1 MVEGS
6 NATADIVIAD
16 VLDQFARN
24 FLLNDLPI
32 EQSAK
37 LLEASRAEHVFQLP
51 RREPQRRDTVIEQVH
66 QARVSIRRLRSVLK
80 AFVGLFDREWS
91 SPMLVELSW
100 YAGVLG
106 EIRDLDVLRSGIAT
120 SLGLVEDDALQSVL
134 MGRLDRRIDEAQER
148 GALERSTKRYAVLV
162 DEIATIG
169 VSVAFDSHAK
179 GPAFDALSSE
189 LSDAWRDVR
198 RASDDAHSDANNLKL
213 HELRKELKKLQ
224 CACEVL
230 GLVAGKTSVKVA
242 RAAEATQKK
251 LGVVHDE
258 AVAGAWLKSLV
269 VAEPDFRVPLRD
281 MRAFHREAR
290 KDAKRGWRASID
302 NVGRRWDNLQG

>member
-1 MVEGS
+1 MIEES
-6 NATADIVIAD
+6 DATADIVIAD

-24 FLLNDLPI
+24 FLLNDLTI

-37 LLEASRAEHVFQLP
+37 LLEASHAARDFQLP
-51 RREPQRRDTVIEQVH
+51 RREPRRRDTVIGQVH

-80 AFVGLFDREWS
+80 AFVGLLDPEWS

-100 YAGVLG
+100 YAAVLG

-120 SLGLVEDDALQSVL
+120 SLDVVGDEALQSVL
-134 MGRLDRRIDEAQER
+134 MGRLDRRVDEAQER
-148 GALERSTKRYAVLV
+148 AALERSTKRYALLV

-169 VSVAFDSHAK
+169 VSVSFDSHAK

-189 LSDAWRDVR
+189 LKDTWRNVR
-198 RASDDAHSDANNLKL
+198 RASNEARSDSNNLNL
-213 HELRKELKKLQ
+213 HELRKELKRLQ

-230 GLVAGKTSVKVA
+230 GLVAGKSAVKVA
-242 RAAEATQKK
+242 RAAEVTQTK

-258 AVAGAWLKSLV
+258 AVAGEWLKSLV
-269 VAEPDFRVPLRD
+269 VADSDLKQPLRD
-281 MRAFHREAR
+281 MRAFHRESR
-290 KDAKRGWRASID
+290 KDAKRGWRASFD
-302 NVGRRWDNLQG
+302 VVERRWENLRG